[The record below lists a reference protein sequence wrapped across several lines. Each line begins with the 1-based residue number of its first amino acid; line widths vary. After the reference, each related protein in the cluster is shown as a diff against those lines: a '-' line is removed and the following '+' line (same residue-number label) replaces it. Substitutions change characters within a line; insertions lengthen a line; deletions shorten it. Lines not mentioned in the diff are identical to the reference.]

1 MVHYT
6 LAADIAASDL
16 QEMQPPSGS
25 ALLQLL
31 MENGT
36 GRRVA
41 PGEMAVSLMSPSTIE
56 ARERWFFA
64 FLQRMIACF
73 CKYAKPR

>member
-41 PGEMAVSLMSPSTIE
+41 PQKIVAALASPHSKAV
-56 ARERWFFA
+56 RERGLF
-64 FLQRMIACF
+64 RN
-73 CKYAKPR
+73 YAKLSACSSQACES